1 MALFEGERMIKRES
15 RPTNREGA
23 RDWMLSQV
31 VSIARQWQV
40 EAPFERCGIGFGGPV
55 DFGEQRMAFS
65 THVGGWNNFRLSEF
79 LSRELGVP
87 ALMDNDANAGAL
99 AEATF
104 GAGKGHSPL
113 FYMTLSTGIGGGILL
128 SPILALHFG
137 IPIRQAIGTS
147 LVAVIT
153 TSAASS
159 SVHLQRHTTDIRL
172 GMTLE
177 LATAFGAAVTAYL
190 VGYFNRNAL
199 EGIFAGFLLYS
210 SVTILLRRGKVKDQ
224 EEAPANNNGET
235 VIPPYEPQ
243 RYPLGLAASLVAGG
257 LSGLLGIGGGPIK
270 VPVMYIFMN
279 VPLMV
284 ATATS
289 NFMIGVT
296 AAASAVVYYRRG
308 DILVEI
314 AAPLAVGVFLGSLL
328 GARLAPRIQ
337 TKFVVYLLVG
347 IMLYLAGHLC
357 VHLFMGVAT

>member
-1 MALFEGERMIKRES
+1 
-15 RPTNREGA
+15 
-23 RDWMLSQV
+23 V
-31 VSIARQWQV
+31 VTV
-40 EAPFERCGIGFGGPV
+40 LLVVLGFFAG
-55 DFGEQRMAFS
+55 
-65 THVGGWNNFRLSEF
+65 L
-79 LSRELGVP
+79 L
-87 ALMDNDANAGAL
+87 GAL
-99 AEATF
+99 
-104 GAGKGHSPL
+104 
-113 FYMTLSTGIGGGILL
+113 TGIGGGILL

-177 LATAFGAAVTAYL
+177 LATSFGAAVTAYL
-190 VGYFNRNAL
+190 VAYFNRSVL
-199 EGIFAGFLLYS
+199 EGLFAGFLLYS
-210 SVTILLRRGKVKDQ
+210 AITILRRGGKVTAEDEIDQ
-224 EEAPANNNGET
+224 PPARSDGQV

-243 RYPLGLAASLVAGG
+243 RYPLGLAASLVAGA

-296 AAASAVVYYRRG
+296 AAASAIVYYRRG
-308 DILVEI
+308 DILVQY
-314 AAPLAVGVFLGSLL
+314 AAPLAVGVFVGSLL
-328 GARLAPRIQ
+328 GARLAPRIHARY
-337 TKFVVYLLVG
+337 VAYLLVA
-347 IMLYLAGHLC
+347 IMLYLAGHLL
-357 VHLFMGVAT
+357 VHLSKGGA

>member
-1 MALFEGERMIKRES
+1 VVTALLVILGFCAGLL
-15 RPTNREGA
+15 GA
-23 RDWMLSQV
+23 
-31 VSIARQWQV
+31 I
-40 EAPFERCGIGFGGPV
+40 
-55 DFGEQRMAFS
+55 
-65 THVGGWNNFRLSEF
+65 
-79 LSRELGVP
+79 
-87 ALMDNDANAGAL
+87 
-99 AEATF
+99 
-104 GAGKGHSPL
+104 
-113 FYMTLSTGIGGGILL
+113 TGIGGGVLIA
-128 SPILALHFG
+128 PILALHFG
-137 IPIRQAIGTS
+137 IPIREAIGTS

-153 TSAASS
+153 TSTASS

-177 LATAFGAAVTAYL
+177 LATVLGAAVTAYL

-199 EGIFAGFLLYS
+199 EGVFAAFLLYS
-210 SVTILLRRGKVKDQ
+210 SITILVRRGRVKPHEDQ
-224 EEAPANNNGET
+224 RPSAVGETASDET
-235 VIPPYEPQ
+235 VIPPYEPK
-243 RYPLGLAASLVAGG
+243 RYPLGLAASLVAGA

-296 AAASAVVYYRRG
+296 AAASAIVYYRRG

-337 TKFVVYLLVG
+337 TKYVVYLLVA
-347 IMLYLAGHLC
+347 IMLYLAGHLF
-357 VHLFMGVAT
+357 VHLLTGGAA

>member
-1 MALFEGERMIKRES
+1 MVIAL
-15 RPTNREGA
+15 
-23 RDWMLSQV
+23 LLL
-31 VSIARQWQV
+31 
-40 EAPFERCGIGFGGPV
+40 GFFAG
-55 DFGEQRMAFS
+55 
-65 THVGGWNNFRLSEF
+65 L
-79 LSRELGVP
+79 L
-87 ALMDNDANAGAL
+87 GAL
-99 AEATF
+99 
-104 GAGKGHSPL
+104 
-113 FYMTLSTGIGGGILL
+113 TGIGGGVLL
-128 SPILALHFG
+128 TPILALHFG
-137 IPIRQAIGTS
+137 VPIRQAIGTS

-199 EGIFAGFLLYS
+199 EGLFAAFLLYS
-210 SVTILLRRGKVKDQ
+210 SITILVKRGKVKPLED
-224 EEAPANNNGET
+224 ESALIVDET
-235 VIPPYEPQ
+235 VIPPYEPT
-243 RYPLGLAASLVAGG
+243 RYPLGLAASLVAGA

-296 AAASAVVYYRRG
+296 AAASAMVYYRRG
-308 DILVEI
+308 DIMVQV

-328 GARLAPRIQ
+328 GARLAPRIH
-337 TKFVVYLLVG
+337 TKVVVYLLVG
-347 IMLYLAGHLC
+347 VMFYLAGHLI
-357 VHLFMGVAT
+357 VHLLQGWL

>member
-1 MALFEGERMIKRES
+1 
-15 RPTNREGA
+15 
-23 RDWMLSQV
+23 MLTTLLLV
-31 VSIARQWQV
+31 IL
-40 EAPFERCGIGFGGPV
+40 GFVAG
-55 DFGEQRMAFS
+55 
-65 THVGGWNNFRLSEF
+65 L
-79 LSRELGVP
+79 L
-87 ALMDNDANAGAL
+87 GAL
-99 AEATF
+99 
-104 GAGKGHSPL
+104 
-113 FYMTLSTGIGGGILL
+113 TGIGGGVLL
-128 SPILALHFG
+128 TPILALHFG

-177 LATAFGAAVTAYL
+177 LATALGAAVMAYL

-199 EGIFAGFLLYS
+199 EGLFAAFLLYS
-210 SVTILLRRGKVKDQ
+210 SIMILSKGGNAKLDEGST
-224 EEAPANNNGET
+224 PALNGEV

-243 RYPLGLAASLVAGG
+243 RYPLGLGASLIAGA

-270 VPVMYIFMN
+270 VPVMFIFMN

-296 AAASAVVYYRRG
+296 AAASAIVYYQRG
-308 DILVEI
+308 DIQAQI

-328 GARLAPRIQ
+328 GARLAPRIH
-337 TKFVVYLLVG
+337 TRIVIYLLVG
-347 IMLYLAGHLC
+347 VMLYLAGHLAF
-357 VHLFMGVAT
+357 HLLWGVL

>member
-1 MALFEGERMIKRES
+1 VVTILLVVLGFCAG
-15 RPTNREGA
+15 
-23 RDWMLSQV
+23 ML
-31 VSIARQWQV
+31 
-40 EAPFERCGIGFGGPV
+40 
-55 DFGEQRMAFS
+55 
-65 THVGGWNNFRLSEF
+65 
-79 LSRELGVP
+79 
-87 ALMDNDANAGAL
+87 GAL
-99 AEATF
+99 
-104 GAGKGHSPL
+104 
-113 FYMTLSTGIGGGILL
+113 TGIGGGVLL
-128 SPILALHFG
+128 TPILALHFG

-199 EGIFAGFLLYS
+199 EGLFAGFLLYS
-210 SVTILLRRGKVKDQ
+210 SITILSRGGKLKP
-224 EEAPANNNGET
+224 EEDFSPAVNGET
-235 VIPPYEPQ
+235 VIPPYQPQ
-243 RYPLGLAASLVAGG
+243 RYPLGLAASLVAGA

-270 VPVMYIFMN
+270 VPVMFIFMN

-296 AAASAVVYYRRG
+296 AAASAIVYYRRG
-308 DILVEI
+308 DILVQY

-328 GARLAPRIQ
+328 GARLAPRIH
-337 TKFVVYLLVG
+337 TKVVVYLLVA
-347 IMLYLAGHLC
+347 IMLYLSGNMFLHL
-357 VHLFMGVAT
+357 LWGWQ